1 MTKSV
6 WAIIPARGGSKSIPK
21 KNLVPLGRKPLIEYV
36 ITSASK
42 SESVQ
47 RIICSTDDRVIA
59 DHCQSAGIEVHDRPK
74 YLATSTARVDDVLL
88 HILKKSTK
96 EKIKLPEAI
105 VLLQPT
111 SPFVLPDHIDSSVE
125 RLLRRKN
132 CNSVQTVI
140 DCPHNMHAFNQRSMI
155 GSTIHF
161 RFRDER
167 QLCYNKQKKPH
178 HYLFGNLVVTR
189 VSALLEGHGVFAEP
203 SSGLVI
209 PPIFGFDLD
218 KLEDIAWGEYCIEKN
233 LV

>member
-21 KNLVPLGRKPLIEYV
+21 KNLIPLGGKPLIDYV
-36 ITSASK
+36 ITSAKKSK
-42 SESVQ
+42 AVQ

-74 YLATSTARVDDVLL
+74 YLATSSARVDEALL
-88 HILKKSTK
+88 HILKKPPR
-96 EKIKLPEAI
+96 ENIKLPDAV

-111 SPFVLPDHIDSSVE
+111 SPFVLPEHIDSSVK
-125 RLLRRKN
+125 RLFQRKN

-140 DCPHNMHAFNQRSMI
+140 DCPHNMHAFNQRCMR

-203 SSGLVI
+203 SSALVI
-209 PPIFGFDLD
+209 PSLFGFDLD
-218 KLEDIAWGEYCIEKN
+218 RPEDIVWGEYCIEKS